1 MSHIAVTITCAPELA
16 EVLIAQLSDAGY
28 EGFEEKTGQLI
39 AYIPAVS
46 FDETAL
52 AALLQPYG
60 TPFTKEEIRPENW
73 NALWESNFEPV
84 LAGSFCGIRAGFHPP
99 FEPAPEHEIVI
110 TPKMSF
116 GTGHHATT
124 FSMIQLMQQLDL
136 SGKKVFDFGTGTGIL
151 AILAARMGAAQVD
164 AIDIDDWAVENGRE
178 NIAGNQVQQ
187 VRIWQANSLQDIPGP
202 YDALLANINRNVLLQ
217 SMPGM
222 RRLLAP
228 GGQLLLSGI
237 LVVDEPAI
245 LESAA
250 AQGLLTQHRV
260 EKDNW
265 LALSLLTR

>member
-1 MSHIAVTITCAPELA
+1 MSHIAVTITCAPGLTD
-16 EVLIAQLSDAGY
+16 VLIAQLSDAGY

-39 AYIPAVS
+39 AYIPAGQ
-46 FDETAL
+46 FDE
-52 AALLQPYG
+52 AALVALLPPSG
-60 TPFTKEEIRPENW
+60 TTFTKEEIRPVNW

-84 LAGSFCGIRAGFHPP
+84 LVGSFCGIRAGFHPP
-99 FEPAPEHEIVI
+99 FAPAPEHEIVI

-124 FSMIQLMQQLDL
+124 FSMIQLMQQQDL
-136 SGKKVFDFGTGTGIL
+136 AGRKVFDFGTGTGIL

-164 AIDIDDWAVENGRE
+164 AIDIDDWAVENSRE
-178 NIAGNQVQQ
+178 NIAGNNVPQVC
-187 VRIWQANSLQDIPGP
+187 IWQADSLQDITGL
-202 YDALLANINRNVLLQ
+202 YDVVLANINRNVLLQ
-217 SMPGM
+217 SMPDM

-237 LVVDEPAI
+237 LVADEPEI
-245 LESAA
+245 LDSAA
-250 AQGLLTQHRV
+250 AQGLLKQRRV